1 MPDIGNGL
9 TSRVGPEFSPIS
21 QVHSLPLEKVPDAV
35 PEQKTQLN
43 IFNLRDLKAP
53 ELAVALKEL
62 FAPDKVRIAAHA
74 STNTVIVIATLEQ
87 LETIRSLV
95 AKLEATAAEVNKD
108 KLNKAMDP

>member
-1 MPDIGNGL
+1 M
-9 TSRVGPEFSPIS
+9 
-21 QVHSLPLEKVPDAV
+21 

-53 ELAVALKEL
+53 ELAVALEEL

-74 STNTVIVIATLEQ
+74 STSTVIVIATLEQ